1 MRRCKVTFT
10 SKGDRP
16 QKKSTLDLEFPDSRI
31 VIKFV
36 CVSDTVCFSSQ
47 VFCKYFLY
55 YFLHFQALNILVL
68 FIYFIEL
75 RIRPRASPIR
85 QVIYH

>member
-1 MRRCKVTFT
+1 MGRCKVTFT

-55 YFLHFQALNILVL
+55 YFQALNILVL
-68 FIYFIEL
+68 FIYFVEL
-75 RIRPRASPIR
+75 GIRPRASPIR